1 MIRGQAIITARRP
14 TGTMSTP
21 RIGADMRFGDDVLNR
36 IYRKGMLEG
45 ETPEFPVSYEDL
57 RKQAHDAMSEEAR
70 AYIHGGAGS
79 ETTFRREQDFSEW
92 RILPRMLQG
101 VEERDLSTEFLGRE
115 IDFPLMITPL
125 GVQTLAHKEGEIA
138 TARAA
143 NELNV
148 PFILSSLSSTPMEEV
163 ADALGNTSKYFQFY
177 WSSDEDIAR
186 SFLNRAEEAGYDGIV
201 LTVDAP
207 ILGWR
212 ERLVERGYY
221 PFLEGEGVA
230 NYFSDPAFRSRL
242 DVPPEED
249 PDAAVKEFLDIFG
262 DSSLTWDDL
271 SFLFENTDLPV
282 HVKGVLHP
290 EDARNAIEAGADGV
304 GVSTHGGRQ
313 VDGSVTALEA
323 LPGVVEAVNEA
334 DDETT
339 VTFDSGIR
347 RGSDVFRA
355 LALGADA
362 CLLGRPFIY
371 GLALGGQEGVEHVLE
386 TILADF
392 DLTMGLAGRDAA
404 SEIDSS
410 AVRHESEF

>member
-1 MIRGQAIITARRP
+1 
-14 TGTMSTP
+14 
-21 RIGADMRFGDDVLNR
+21 MRFGDDVLNR
-36 IYRKGMLEG
+36 IYRKGMLED
-45 ETPEFPVSYEDL
+45 EPPDLPVSYEDL
-57 RKQAHDAMSEEAR
+57 REEAHAAMTDEAR

-92 RILPRMLQG
+92 RIIPRMLQG
-101 VEERDLSTEFLGRE
+101 VEDRDLSTEFLGQE
-115 IDFPLMITPL
+115 IEFPLMVTPL
-125 GVQTLAHKEGEIA
+125 GVQTLVHDEGELA

-143 NELNV
+143 RELDV
-148 PFILSSLSSTPMEEV
+148 PFVLSSLSSTPMEDV
-163 ADALGNTSKYFQFY
+163 ADALGDTPKYFQFY
-177 WSSDEDIAR
+177 WSSDENVAR
-186 SFLNRAEEAGYDGIV
+186 SFLNRAEESGYDGIV

-230 NYFSDPAFRSRL
+230 NYISDPAFRERL
-242 DVPPEED
+242 DEPPEEN
-249 PDAAVKEFLDIFG
+249 PETAVEEFLEVFG

-271 SFLFENTDLPV
+271 SFIFENTDLPV

-290 EDARNAIEAGADGV
+290 DDARLAVEAGADGV

-313 VDGSVTALEA
+313 VDGSITALEA
-323 LPGVVEAVNEA
+323 LPDVIDAVEEM
-334 DDETT
+334 DEETT

-362 CLLGRPFIY
+362 CLLGRPFVY

-386 TILADF
+386 NILADF
-392 DLTMGLAGRDAA
+392 DLTMGLAGRD
-404 SEIDSS
+404 SVREIDRS
-410 AVRHESEF
+410 AVLHESEL

>member
-1 MIRGQAIITARRP
+1 
-14 TGTMSTP
+14 MSTP

-45 ETPEFPVSYEDL
+45 ETPEYPVSYEDL
-57 RKQAHDAMSEEAR
+57 REEAHDAMSEEAR

-92 RILPRMLQG
+92 RIMPRMLQG

-125 GVQTLAHKEGEIA
+125 GVQTLAHEEGELA

-143 NELNV
+143 REMGV
-148 PFILSSLSSTPMEEV
+148 PFILSSLSSTPMEDV
-163 ADALGNTSKYFQFY
+163 ADALGDTPKYFQFY

-242 DVPPEED
+242 DAPPEED
-249 PDAAVKEFLDIFG
+249 PDAAVEKFLEIFG

-290 EDARNAIEAGADGV
+290 EDARNAVEAGAEGV

-323 LPGVVEAVNEA
+323 LPGIVDEVG
-334 DDETT
+334 DETT

-362 CLLGRPFIY
+362 CLLGRPFVY

-392 DLTMGLAGRDAA
+392 DLTMGLAGRDAP
-404 SEIDSS
+404 SEIDRDDVVH
-410 AVRHESEF
+410 ADEV

>member
-1 MIRGQAIITARRP
+1 
-14 TGTMSTP
+14 
-21 RIGADMRFGDDVLNR
+21 MRFGDDVLNR
-36 IYRKGMLEG
+36 IYRDGMLRG
-45 ETPEFPVSYEDL
+45 ETPDYPVRYEDL
-57 RKQAHDAMSEEAR
+57 RRQAHEAMSEEAR
-70 AYIHGGAGS
+70 AYIHGGAGA
-79 ETTFRREQDFSEW
+79 ETTFRREQDFSDW

-101 VEERDLSTEFLGRE
+101 VENRDLSTDFLGRE
-115 IDFPLMITPL
+115 IEFPLMVTPL
-125 GVQTLAHKEGEIA
+125 GVQTLVHDEGELA

-143 NELNV
+143 SELDV
-148 PFILSSLSSTPMEEV
+148 PFILSSLSSTPMEDV
-163 ADALGNTSKYFQFY
+163 SDALGETPKYFQFY
-177 WSSDEDIAR
+177 WSSDEEIAR

-230 NYFSDPAFRSRL
+230 NYFSDPAFRARL
-242 DVPPEED
+242 DEPPEDD
-249 PDAAVKEFLDIFG
+249 PDAAVEEFLEIFG

-271 SFLFENTDLPV
+271 NFLFENTDLPV

-290 EDARNAIEAGADGV
+290 DDARSAVEAGAEGV

-323 LPGVVEAVNEA
+323 LPGVVEAVEEA
-334 DDETT
+334 DDATT

-386 TILADF
+386 NILADF
-392 DLTMGLAGRDAA
+392 DLTMGLAGRD
-404 SEIDSS
+404 SVEEIDRD
-410 AVRHESEF
+410 AVVRADEV